1 MTVRVR
7 FAPSPTGPLHIGGL
21 RTALYNY
28 LIAKKYKGAFILRI
42 EDTDT
47 KREVKRSEKYI
58 LEALSWAGLNPDE
71 GPVSGGSFGPYRQ
84 SERKKIYDI
93 YAKELIKKKA
103 AYLAFD
109 SEEDLKNARAR
120 FEKRGEAFTYNF
132 RNRSSFKNSLSLS
145 PKESEEKKGGVVRL
159 KVPENKTVSVRDEI
173 RGKIIVDTKELED
186 KVLIKHDGSPT
197 YHFANVVDDHLM
209 KISHVIRGE
218 EWLPSLP
225 VHKLLYDAFSWE
237 PPKFMHLPLILN
249 PAGEGKL
256 SKRDG
261 EKGGFPI
268 FPLQWEDSLGYKEKG
283 FLPEGMINYL
293 ALLGWSPESEKEIFQ
308 KKELVQVFNE
318 KRVHKG
324 GARYDFDKALWFNQ
338 KHIQNNSAEKLAE
351 KFPSFFLKLSEDEK
365 QKISLIALIKDRTS
379 VLTDFEKESSYF
391 LKSPKQYDLTAF
403 AKLDK
408 KESLAVLTFFLSF
421 ADNDNAPIEKWKK
434 KLLLWGG
441 EESVSVRTIMQT
453 LRLALVGSLR
463 GPELFSVCSFL
474 GKSAVL
480 TRIIS
485 FIKFIENKI

>member
-1 MTVRVR
+1 
-7 FAPSPTGPLHIGGL
+7 
-21 RTALYNY
+21 
-28 LIAKKYKGAFILRI
+28 
-42 EDTDT
+42 
-47 KREVKRSEKYI
+47 
-58 LEALSWAGLNPDE
+58 
-71 GPVSGGSFGPYRQ
+71 
-84 SERKKIYDI
+84 
-93 YAKELIKKKA
+93 
-103 AYLAFD
+103 
-109 SEEDLKNARAR
+109 
-120 FEKRGEAFTYNF
+120 
-132 RNRSSFKNSLSLS
+132 
-145 PKESEEKKGGVVRL
+145 
-159 KVPENKTVSVRDEI
+159 
-173 RGKIIVDTKELED
+173 
-186 KVLIKHDGSPT
+186 
-197 YHFANVVDDHLM
+197 
-209 KISHVIRGE
+209 
-218 EWLPSLP
+218 
-225 VHKLLYDAFSWE
+225 
-237 PPKFMHLPLILN
+237 PKFMHLPLILN